1 MKSPAPDTPL
11 GLLFARLADWNSIVD
26 FEQAM
31 QDYFSG
37 ERSQAEIADF
47 RTKRGALKA
56 LRDEVSPVLHHVRF
70 VKAKGEVKFALNNT
84 VPDCWLRQD
93 PSAKPQGLEITVAQ
107 SREQHHLGK
116 ELNEKRM
123 SRGFLGLPDSASSK
137 AFSRRLARPRVM
149 YSTGSALEV
158 IGSGIK
164 SCLRKK
170 ADPKYAGFD
179 LLIEAPLR
187 SLPNERWKQIEDEL
201 RSAASEMPFR
211 EIHVIGNQD
220 TEPFGF
226 RIK

>member
-1 MKSPAPDTPL
+1 MKSPAPDTSL
-11 GLLFARLADWNSIVD
+11 ALLYARLADWNSIVD

-31 QDYFSG
+31 HNYFSG
-37 ERSQAEIADF
+37 KRSQAEIADF
-47 RTKRGALKA
+47 RTKRGASKV
-56 LRDEVSPVLHHVRF
+56 LRDEVSPVLHHLRF

-84 VPDCWLRQD
+84 VPDCWLRED
-93 PSAKPQGLEITVAQ
+93 PNGKPQGLEVTVAQ
-107 SREQHHLGK
+107 SREQHHLGR

-137 AFSRRLARPRVM
+137 AFSDRLARPRVM

-158 IGSGIK
+158 IGNGIK

-170 ADPKYAGFD
+170 VDAKYAGFD
-179 LLIEAPLR
+179 LLVEAPLQNVQ
-187 SLPNERWKQIEDEL
+187 NERWNKIKDDL